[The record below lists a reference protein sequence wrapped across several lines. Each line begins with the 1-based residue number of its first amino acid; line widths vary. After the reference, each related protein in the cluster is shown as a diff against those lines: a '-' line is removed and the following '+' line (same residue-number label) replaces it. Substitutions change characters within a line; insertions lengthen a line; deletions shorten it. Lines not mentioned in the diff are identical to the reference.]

1 MKKLLL
7 GAVLAAFTYPAFAT
21 IDSYIPAVS
30 PLVLRDG
37 TAVADLI
44 SFEPSPADALWHA
57 YPASD
62 HMANQSAA
70 AVEIFVEDLLSGAD
84 ATFLFG
90 VDNLVENSNRTFGGV
105 EFNVL
110 AYHYAGKELVFYYEN
125 AISDF
130 TLGDVTMAS
139 DFDVDQDLSNIRVF
153 SVQGDPDL
161 QGVASPGSMA
171 LLGLGLVGLGLV
183 RNRKIK

>member
-1 MKKLLL
+1 MKKLALALL
-7 GAVLAAFTYPAFAT
+7 FASSTAMAT
-21 IDSYIPAVS
+21 IDSYIPATS

-44 SFEPSPADALWHA
+44 SFDPSPADALWHA
-57 YPASD
+57 YPAND
-62 HMANQSAA
+62 HIAGQSAA
-70 AVEIFVEDLLSGAD
+70 EVEVFVESLVGSD

-90 VDNLVENSNRTFGGV
+90 VDNLVESSNRTFGGI

-110 AYHYAGKELVFYYEN
+110 AYHYANKEMVFYYET

-130 TLGDVTMAS
+130 TIGDVTMAS

-153 SVQGDPDL
+153 TVQGGGVDP
-161 QGVASPGSMA
+161 QSIASPGTMA
-171 LLGLGLVGLGLV
+171 LLGFGLVGLGLA
-183 RNRKIK
+183 RRRKA